1 MTKSERKE
9 FKGGM
14 DMTKNELPR
23 IGHRGDALSLLG
35 EMLEACA
42 EINAGSPPAYQG
54 MENAIGSI
62 GYYWPRLEA
71 LRDAIE
77 RGIV

>member
-1 MTKSERKE
+1 
-9 FKGGM
+9 
-14 DMTKNELPR
+14 MTKNELPR
-23 IGHRGDALSLLG
+23 IGHRGDALSLLD
-35 EMLEACA
+35 EMLESCV
-42 EINAGSPPAYQG
+42 EINAGSLPAFRG
-54 MENAIGSI
+54 MENAIGSV